1 MTRNYGWKYES
12 DESDAIR
19 KSFVMYMKINQL
31 RLCVTFWL
39 CLFFVLFHSFSLSHS
54 LFACTCMCL
63 CDVHSAQCLTRPRLI
78 FSHTLHIQSYSTHMQ
93 SMYTWLTNI
102 REMKYHFSTFNS
114 PFFRHA
120 RFERLQLFFSPS
132 MDAAFDAFVSPS
144 ALIPSHIMHK
154 ILKAWNSS
162 SIYSTHRHTQAHKQ
176 SS

>member
-1 MTRNYGWKYES
+1 MLPFDY
-12 DESDAIR
+12 AC
-19 KSFVMYMKINQL
+19 F
-31 RLCVTFWL
+31 
-39 CLFFVLFHSFSLSHS
+39 LFSSTLFLARTLSYA
-54 LFACTCMCL
+54 LFACTCVGV
-63 CDVHSAQCLTRPRLI
+63 CDVHSARCLTRPRLI

-120 RFERLQLFFSPS
+120 RFERLQLFSPS
-132 MDAAFDAFVSPS
+132 MDAAFDAFVSLS

-162 SIYSTHRHTQAHKQ
+162 SIYSTHRHTHTRALASTQTEFVIDLDPQ
-176 SS
+176 VMTFILFFSS